1 MGDVTF
7 PEVLR
12 YQCLDGRRDEGCR
25 LPPEQPACLTIG
37 VPYDPLL
44 IYRQDRIR

>member
-12 YQCLDGRRDEGCR
+12 YQCLDGCRNEGCR
-25 LPPEQPACLTIG
+25 LLPEQSASLTIG
-37 VPYDPLL
+37 VLYDTVR
-44 IYRQDRIR
+44 IYREDRIR